1 MLSDEQKDRP
11 LRRRCGLTCRHN
23 ELGPLHHRLSEP
35 VYLPAAVMLTWGV
48 AEKAVFSARLTLAFM
63 ELEGKELGLR
73 NQNNDY

>member
-1 MLSDEQKDRP
+1 
-11 LRRRCGLTCRHN
+11 
-23 ELGPLHHRLSEP
+23 